1 MLIRTSRGSVPSS
14 LIQPQAVGFDVR
26 SAAQVVSGSLGAHA
40 EGYIPNPIV
49 IEQTARGERQ
59 YDIYSRLLLD
69 RIVFLGTEVNDTVAN
84 LLIAQLF
91 FLESSDPDKDI
102 HMYINSPGGS
112 VYAGLGIYDVMQF
125 IKSDVATYCIGMAAS
140 MGALLLT
147 AGAKGKRTSLP
158 HSRIMIHQ
166 PLGGAKGQAS
176 DIEIQAKEILYLKD
190 RLNHILA
197 HHSGR
202 SVAQIG
208 KDTDRDNYL
217 SGKEA
222 VEYGLI
228 DKVVDRRG
236 AA

>member
-1 MLIRTSRGSVPSS
+1 VPAG
-14 LIQPQAVGFDVR
+14 LVQPETVGFTP
-26 SAAQVVSGSLGAHA
+26 AHA
-40 EGYIPNPIV
+40 SSVEANGYIPNPIV

-69 RIVFLGTEVNDTVAN
+69 RIIFLGTEVNDTVAN
-84 LLIAQLF
+84 LLVAQMF

-112 VYAGLGIYDVMQF
+112 VTAGLGIYDVMQF
-125 IKSDVATYCIGMAAS
+125 VKPDVSTYCIGLAAS

-147 AGAKGKRTSLP
+147 AGAAGKRYSLP

-166 PLGGAKGQAS
+166 PLGGARGQAS

-190 RLNHILA
+190 KLNGILSK
-197 HHSGR
+197 HTGKT
-202 SVAQIG
+202 VDQVK

-217 SGKEA
+217 AAEEA

-228 DKVVDRRG
+228 DKVVTKHS
-236 AA
+236 